1 MERKRLNLIE
11 KAMRNN
17 NIVVII
23 TAAIIIVGIIAL
35 FKMPRN
41 EFPVFTIRQ
50 GVIVGVYP
58 GATSAEV
65 EKQLTTVVENYL
77 FGYQEVKK
85 SKTYSYSREGIMYI
99 FVELN
104 DDVKNA
110 DQFWSKLKHGLDE
123 LKMTLPAGVAAL
135 IANSDFGDTSALLIT
150 LSSDTKTY
158 KELEEQLKKL
168 ESECRK
174 IPATSKVK
182 HFGLQK
188 EKIFVNVK
196 PELLNEY
203 NIKSLTLLGSYQAN
217 GMVSYAGKL
226 DDGRS
231 IMPVHFPPNFESE
244 KDLAEQIVY
253 SDPGGNVV
261 RLKNIASIERKYDKP
276 DNFIRQNGKK
286 TILLSLEMQP
296 GNNIVA
302 YGKDVDKVLEHFNKH
317 LPAGIET
324 AKISELPKYVSDSV
338 NNFLREFLIAIV
350 AVILVT
356 LILLPLRVASVAGIT
371 VPISV
376 MITLAILYFKGIE
389 LHTVSLAS
397 LILVLGMIVDNSI
410 VVIDNHVTKID
421 QGFSPWHAAIKSA
434 RELVAPIIV
443 ATLAILAAYIPLGFM
458 VPGTAG
464 EFMATIPW
472 VVTIALTV
480 SILVAL
486 FLVPYLNFVFI
497 KKGLKNV
504 RKPGKKSFL
513 DVLQA
518 WFDKSLDKAF
528 KHPRLVIAIGIGS
541 VLFSVVLFKFTDQQ
555 LFPEMERNQFA
566 VEVYLPTGS
575 SLKVTQ
581 KVVDSLESI
590 LLKDRRVTNVT
601 TFIGTSSPRF
611 HTVYAPQMP
620 ASNFGQLL
628 VNTKS
633 EKATR
638 AIVNDYSPRYS
649 DNFINAHVKWK
660 ILAMQLNKASIE
672 VRISSDSVK
681 DIRSTEKKVMEILS
695 RTHGLAWV
703 RTDWDQPQQNIN
715 VNLDRDKANRMGYYK
730 SLVATSVM
738 IGLDGVPLTTIWE
751 DDYPVDVILKQDQS
765 STQNIKTL
773 EDQYITSPMSF
784 SAIPLRSMADFTP
797 SWSEGTVVRRNGVPT
812 LTIMIDNTPK
822 AVAAT
827 ILDEIKPQIEKLSLP
842 EGTYINWGGD
852 YEAMQEVF
860 IPMGIALGV
869 SILLIFFILLI
880 QFRKAKLA
888 LLIMSGMLLTLPGAA
903 IGILIMR
910 FPFSVTAFIG
920 ITSLCGM
927 VVRNG
932 IILIDYARELKE
944 KQGMST
950 KEAAKAA
957 GKRRMRPIFLTSA
970 AAGMGVVPMIIS
982 RSPLWGPLGTVICF
996 GLLFSMVLTLYIM
1009 PILFSV
1015 SYSDKE
1021 KKAKFWTLPGTVKMM
1036 LLGFMLLIPSIL
1048 GTNQAKAQSPISK
1061 AQSPSQ
1067 AKAQSLIPNLQP
1079 SIPNPRPITLDS
1091 CKQLALQNNHK
1102 IKEAELQIRASQQ
1115 QKQEV
1120 FTNFFPK
1127 ISVAAFA
1134 MRSADY
1140 LMKLETP
1147 TMNLPVWDG
1156 KNPAQLM
1163 NPTQFAYFPAL
1174 SIGLLDYLNTA
1185 AVTVAMPVY
1194 AGGRIRRG
1202 YKLAR
1207 LGEDVNVYQKE
1218 MTRDEVLARTEE
1230 MFWTLQSLSEKEK
1243 TIQSYQHMLDSLYRD
1258 VNNYSNAGL
1267 AQKNDVLKV
1276 QLKQNELKTNML
1288 KLRNGVNLT
1297 RRALCQHIGVPYDS
1311 ALVFKTPPDPQ
1322 SSALVI
1328 QDPEQLVKNRSEY
1341 HLLNKVVEV
1350 KHVQKKLAA
1359 GEYLPQLSLVGA
1371 GFTYDLM
1378 NKTTNNALG
1387 MVSLSVPITDWWAG
1401 SYKIKKQQIEVEQ
1414 AESSLQENTELLV
1427 LQMRQAANEVEE
1439 THYQIGVSQVSVEQA
1454 VENLRISQDNYK
1466 AGIIGISDLLE
1477 AQAIFQQAKDNLID
1491 AQCLFRSKFAKYKLM
1506 TGG

>member
-1 MERKRLNLIE
+1 MERKKLNLIE

-85 SKTYSYSREGIMYI
+85 AKTYSYTREGIMYI

-104 DDVKNA
+104 DNVKNA
-110 DQFWSKLKHGLDE
+110 DQFWSKLKHGLTE
-123 LKMTLPAGVAAL
+123 LKMTLPAGVLAL

-150 LSSDTKTY
+150 LSSDTRSY

-168 ESECRK
+168 ELECRK
-174 IPATSKVK
+174 IPATSKIK

-188 EKIFVNVK
+188 EKIFVNVR
-196 PELLNEY
+196 PEMLNEY
-203 NIKSLTLLGSYQAN
+203 NIKSLSLLGSYQAN

-231 IMPVHFPPNFESE
+231 VMPVHFPANFESE

-253 SDPGGNVV
+253 SDPNGNVV
-261 RLKNIASIERKYDKP
+261 RLKNIATIERKYDKP
-276 DNFIRQNGKK
+276 GNFIRQNGKR

-302 YGKDVDKVLEHFNKH
+302 YGKDVDKALEKFKKH
-317 LPAGIET
+317 LPSGIET

-356 LILLPLRVASVAGIT
+356 LILLPMRVASVAGIT

-376 MITLAILYFKGIE
+376 MITLAILYFTGIE

-434 RELVAPIIV
+434 KELVAPIVI
-443 ATLAILAAYIPLGFM
+443 ATLAILASYIPLGFM

-464 EFMATIPW
+464 EFMNAIPW

-497 KKGLKNV
+497 KKGLRNPK
-504 RKPGKKSFL
+504 KPDKKSFL
-513 DVLQA
+513 DLLQG
-518 WFDKSLDKAF
+518 WFDKSLDTAF
-528 KHPRLVIAIGIGS
+528 RHPRLVIAIGVGSVIGS
-541 VLFSVVLFKFTDQQ
+541 VLLFQLTDQQ

-575 SLKVTQ
+575 SLKCTQ

-590 LLKDRRVTNVT
+590 LLKDKRVTNVT
-601 TFIGTSSPRF
+601 SFIGSSSPRF

-633 EKATR
+633 DKATR

-695 RTHGLAWV
+695 KTHGLAWV

-715 VNLDRDKANRMGYYK
+715 VNLNRDQANRMGYYK

-751 DDYPVDVILKQDQS
+751 DDYPVDVVLKQDQS
-765 STQNIKTL
+765 SLQTIKTL

-784 SAIPLRSMADFTP
+784 SAIPLRSMASFTP
-797 SWSEGTVVRRNGVPT
+797 SWTEGTIVRRNGVPT
-812 LTIMIDNTPK
+812 LTVMIDNTPT
-822 AVAAT
+822 AVAAS
-827 ILDEIKPQIEKLSLP
+827 ILNIIKPQVEKLQLP
-842 EGTYINWGGD
+842 DGTSINWGGD
-852 YEAMQEVF
+852 FEAMQEVF

-880 QFRKAKLA
+880 QFRKAKLS
-888 LLIMSGMLLTLPGAA
+888 LLIMSGMLLTLPGAV
-903 IGILIMR
+903 IGLLIMR
-910 FPFSVTAFIG
+910 FPFSTTAFIG

-932 IILIDYARELKE
+932 IILIDYARDLKE
-944 KQGMST
+944 NQGMST
-950 KEAAKAA
+950 KEAAIAA

-970 AAGMGVVPMIIS
+970 AAGVGVVPMIIS

-996 GLLFSMVLTLYIM
+996 GLLFSMVLTLYIL
-1009 PILFSV
+1009 PVLYSV
-1015 SYSDKE
+1015 SYSDK
-1021 KKAKFWTLPGTVKMM
+1021 KKKPTFWTLPGNVKMILIG
-1036 LLGFMLLIPSIL
+1036 LLVTIPSL
-1048 GTNQAKAQSPISK
+1048 IST
-1061 AQSPSQ
+1061 SQ
-1067 AKAQSLIPNLQP
+1067 AQTVS
-1079 SIPNPRPITLDS
+1079 LDS
-1091 CKQLALQNNHK
+1091 CKQLALQNNRK
-1102 IKEAELQIRASQQ
+1102 IKEAEMQVQASGQQ
-1115 QKQEV
+1115 RKEV

-1127 ISVAAFA
+1127 VSVAAFA

-1140 LMKLETP
+1140 LIKAKTP
-1147 TMNLPVWDG
+1147 AMNLPVWDG
-1156 KNPAQLM
+1156 KNPGQLL
-1163 NPTQFAYFPAL
+1163 NPTQFAYIPSL
-1174 SIGLLDYLNTA
+1174 SLGLVDYMNTV

-1207 LGEDVNVYQKE
+1207 LGEDVNVYQKA
-1218 MTRDEVLARTEE
+1218 MTRDEVLARTEDL
-1230 MFWTLQSLSEKEK
+1230 FWTLHSLTEKEK
-1243 TIQSYQHMLDSLYRD
+1243 TIRSYQEMLDSLYRD
-1258 VNNYSNAGL
+1258 VNNYTSAGL
-1267 AQKNDVLKV
+1267 AQKNDALKV
-1276 QLKQNELKTNML
+1276 QMKQNELKINML
-1288 KLRNGVNLT
+1288 KLKNGINLT
-1297 RRALCQHIGVPYDS
+1297 RRALCQLVGLAYDS
-1311 ALVFKTPPDPQ
+1311 SLVFTAPPDLQ
-1322 SSALVI
+1322 VASVI
-1328 QDPEQLVKNRSEY
+1328 FQDPDQLVKNRSEY
-1341 HLLNKVVEV
+1341 NLLNKVVEV
-1350 KHVQKKLAA
+1350 KQMQKKMAV
-1359 GEYLPQLSLVGA
+1359 GEYLPQLSLVGT
-1371 GFTYDLM
+1371 GFYYDVM
-1378 NKTTNNALG
+1378 DNTANNALG
-1387 MVSLSVPITDWWAG
+1387 MVSLSIPISDWWGG
-1401 SYKIKKQQIEVEQ
+1401 SHKIKRQEIELEQ
-1414 AESSLQENTELLV
+1414 AESSLLENTEMLS
-1427 LQMRQAANEVEE
+1427 LQIRQAANEVGE
-1439 THYQIGVSQVSVEQA
+1439 TRYQVSVSQVSVEQA
-1454 VENLRISQDNYK
+1454 AENLRISQDNYK

-1477 AQAIFQQAKDNLID
+1477 AQAVAQQAKDNLTE
-1491 AQCLFRSKFAKYKLM
+1491 AQCQFRSKFARYKLM
-1506 TGG
+1506 TGGS